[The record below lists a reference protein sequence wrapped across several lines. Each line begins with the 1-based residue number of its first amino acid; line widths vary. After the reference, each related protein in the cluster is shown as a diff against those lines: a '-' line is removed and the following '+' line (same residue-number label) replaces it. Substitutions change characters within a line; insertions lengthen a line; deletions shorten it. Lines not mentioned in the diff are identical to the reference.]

1 MAGQL
6 TPQTHDLVPGLA
18 ASPVLTGGNRT
29 LLMIVALVALAALAL
44 ALVLVRQTLAADE
57 GTDGMKKIAAAVQEG
72 ANAYL
77 ARQFRTLG
85 IFAVAAF
92 FLLLLLPAD
101 NTAQRIGRSAF
112 FLAGAGFSAITGYVG
127 MWLAVRSNVRVAAA
141 ARAATPD
148 TGALG
153 SGGPDVDALGAG
165 GSGVGALGSGAAD
178 DDAPGSGAVAAR
190 KADLS
195 TVSHQAMRIAFRTG
209 GVVGMFT
216 VGLGL
221 LGAVV
226 VVLVY
231 ASNAPTVL
239 EGFGFGAALLA
250 MFMRVGGGIFTKA
263 ADVGADLVGKVE
275 QGIPEDD
282 PRNAA
287 TIADNVGDN
296 VGDCAGM
303 AADLFESYAV
313 TLVAALILGKV
324 AFGDSGLTFP
334 LLIPAIGVLTAM
346 AGIFAVSPRRGDRS
360 GMTAINRGF
369 FISAVISLAG
379 VAAVTFAYL
388 PSSYAELKN
397 VPADIAGHPGDPRI
411 LALVAVAIGIVLA
424 ALIQQ
429 LTGYFTET
437 TRRPVRD
444 IGKTSLTGP
453 ATVVLAG
460 IAVGLESAVY
470 SAVLIALSVYGAF
483 LLGGTSVWL
492 ALFAVALAGTGLLT
506 TVGVIVA
513 MDTFGPVSD
522 NAQGIAEMSGD
533 VHGVGAQVLTDLDA
547 VGNTTKAIT
556 KGIAIATAV
565 LAATALFGSFKE
577 AVGTSVNAARVA
589 ASDARWLNLDISQP
603 NNLVG
608 LLLGAAVVF
617 LFSGLA
623 INAVSRA
630 AGAVVYEVRAQ
641 FRNHPGIMD
650 GTETPEYGR
659 VVDICTKDALR
670 ELATPGL
677 LAVLAPVAVGFCLG
691 VGSLGAYL
699 AGAIGAGTLMAVFL
713 ANSGGAWDNAKKLVE
728 DGKYGG
734 KGSEAHAATIIGD
747 TVGDP
752 FKDTAGPAINP
763 LLKVMNLVA
772 LLIAPAVVRFSY
784 GQHANL
790 GVRIGAA
797 AVALLV
803 IVGAVY
809 LSKRRGTEVSD
820 SDEGSDGTEP
830 SNRSADAAVVS

>member
-1 MAGQL
+1 MAGHFTPEQVDFTQRLAVEL
-6 TPQTHDLVPGLA
+6 TDGDRNLVTVIAVVA
-18 ASPVLTGGNRT
+18 AA
-29 LLMIVALVALAALAL
+29 ALVVAV
-44 ALVLVRQTLAADE
+44 VLVRQVLAAGE
-57 GTDGMKKIAAAVQEG
+57 GTDSMKRIAAAVQEG

-77 ARQFRTLG
+77 ARQLRTLG
-85 IFAVAAF
+85 VFAVIVF
-92 FLLLLLPAD
+92 FLLMLLPAD
-101 NTAQRIGRSAF
+101 NWSQRMGRSLF
-112 FLAGAGFSAITGYVG
+112 FLVGAGFSAATGYIG

-141 ARAATPD
+141 AREATPAEGEPEKD
-148 TGALG
+148 LT
-153 SGGPDVDALGAG
+153 
-165 GSGVGALGSGAAD
+165 
-178 DDAPGSGAVAAR
+178 AVAH
-190 KADLS
+190 KA
-195 TVSHQAMRIAFRTG
+195 MKIAFRTG
-209 GVVGMFT
+209 GVVGMCT

-221 LGAVV
+221 LGASC

-231 ASNAPTVL
+231 AADAPKVL

-313 TLVAALILGKV
+313 TLVAALILGKA
-324 AFGDSGLTFP
+324 AFGDSGLAFP
-334 LLIPAIGVLTAM
+334 LLVPAIGVVTAM
-346 AGIFAVSPRRGDRS
+346 IGIFAVAPRRSDRS

-369 FISAVISLAG
+369 FISAVISLVL
-379 VAAVTFAYL
+379 VAVAVFAYL
-388 PSSYAELKN
+388 PSSYADLKG
-397 VPADIAGHPGDPRI
+397 VGDAAIRGHGGDPRV

-437 TRRPVRD
+437 GRRPVRD

-460 IAVGLESAVY
+460 ISVGLESAVY
-470 SAVLIALSVYGAF
+470 SAVLIALGVYGAF
-483 LLGGTSVWL
+483 LLGGTSIML

-533 VHGVGAQVLTDLDA
+533 VEGAGARVLTDLDA

-565 LAATALFGSFKE
+565 LAASALFGSYRDAIAT
-577 AVGTSVNAARVA
+577 AV
-589 ASDARWLNLDISQP
+589 SDVHAKAGELGLSLDISQP

-608 LLLGAAVVF
+608 LVLGAAVVF

-623 INAVSRA
+623 INAVSRS
-630 AGAVVYEVRAQ
+630 AGAVVYEVRRQ
-641 FRNHPGIMD
+641 FREHPGIMD
-650 GTETPEYGR
+650 YSEKPEYGR

-677 LAVLAPVAVGFCLG
+677 LAVLAPIAVGFSLG
-691 VGSLGAYL
+691 VGALGSYL
-699 AGAIGAGTLMAVFL
+699 AGAIGTGTLMAVFL

-728 DGKYGG
+728 DGHHGG
-734 KGSEAHAATIIGD
+734 KGSEAHAATVIGD

-772 LLIAPAVVRFSY
+772 LLIAPAVVKFSY
-784 GQHANL
+784 GADANRGL
-790 GVRIGAA
+790 RI
-797 AVALLV
+797 AVAVLAVVV

-809 LSKRRGTEVSD
+809 LSKRRGVAVDGGDGAERTVS
-820 SDEGSDGTEP
+820 P
-830 SNRSADAAVVS
+830 ADPAVVS